1 MGWKLHP
8 EPRRTRWVPVGHS
21 WTRGSRAMPR
31 CHFSSVPSLKN
42 KIKSQNPF
50 VAFLSLSL
58 SLSPSFFS
66 CLCHSLSLSLSL
78 FHFEI
83 SLLHNI
89 FLSINQSSPPRLSLS
104 LRERKCSSS
113 WFSSLPLISSQIR
126 ISSTCSGPEPLNTD
140 PVSSIRSDP
149 IHPYRSRT
157 TSLVRP

>member
-8 EPRRTRWVPVGHS
+8 EPRRTRWVPVGHR
-21 WTRGSRAMPR
+21 WTRDSRAMPR

-50 VAFLSLSL
+50 ISSFLSLSL
-58 SLSPSFFS
+58 SLLLSFFC
-66 CLCHSLSLSLSL
+66 CLCHSLSL

-83 SLLHNI
+83 SLIHNI

-126 ISSTCSGPEPLNTD
+126 IHSTCSEPDPLNTD